1 MESKSLSTARFRA
14 TPARLLLLA
23 AVLHVIVALTV
34 FTIGR
39 LRIMPTQFDA
49 NGIGAFAS
57 DGYVYQIEVGNLA
70 EALRTGGF
78 RAWFNTPALLLHLR
92 PYSLVGAPLQRW
104 ARVSVATLEPLNL
117 IYYLLLLIL
126 VFKLGQEVFDRR
138 AGLLAATIVGLWPSL
153 LLHTTQIVKDPLLIL
168 AVLTVV
174 LIVVQWLTRVYSP
187 RRVIAASVAAA
198 FAALTIS
205 IVRLAMWDM
214 IRALAAVGLILLVV
228 RQVRERRLLKANC
241 ASAVLLILVILVIP
255 YFRTSFQSE
264 LEQENLSIAERV
276 ADLPLWERITKRRH
290 GFGLPQD
297 ASAGSNIDMG
307 VRFESK
313 AELSRYIPRAVA
325 IGLFAPFPKLWFA
338 QGTQTGRGGRWLSGA
353 ETLLTYL
360 IEALAAIGLWQ
371 NRRQLTVWLLLA
383 TAVLGTTALGL
394 IVLNIGSLYR
404 LRYPFWILLVVLGAG
419 GASKLAGAWKQHSTG
434 ENRVQQ
440 LAEAEEH

>member
-1 MESKSLSTARFRA
+1 M

-57 DGYVYQIEVGNLA
+57 DGYVYQIELGNLA

-78 RAWFNTPALLLHLR
+78 RAWLNTPALLHLR
-92 PYSLVGAPLQRW
+92 PYSLAVAPLQRW

-153 LLHTTQIVKDPLLIL
+153 LLHTTQIVKDPLMIL

-205 IVRLAMWDM
+205 IVRLAMWNM
-214 IRALAAVGLILLVV
+214 IRAVAALGLILLVV
-228 RQVRERRLLKANC
+228 RQVRERRFLKANC

-255 YFRTSFQSE
+255 YFRTSLQSE
-264 LEQENLSIAERV
+264 PEQGNLSIAERV

-290 GFGLPQD
+290 GFGKRAQNPEYVP
-297 ASAGSNIDMG
+297 GSNID
-307 VRFESK
+307 VEVPFES
-313 AELSRYIPRAVA
+313 EGDLVRYLPRAVA
-325 IGLFAPFPKLWFA
+325 IGLFAPFPNLWFA
-338 QGTQTGRGGRWLSGA
+338 QGTQVGITGRWISGA
-353 ETLLTYL
+353 ETLLTYFL
-360 IEALAAIGLWQ
+360 EALAAIGLWQ

-404 LRYPFWILLVVLGAG
+404 QRYPLWILLVILGAG
-419 GASKLAGAWKQHSTG
+419 GASKLAGAWKQRSTG